1 MTEQEWL
8 ECAEP
13 QKLLDLLRGKASDRK
28 LRLFAVACCR
38 RIQHLLEDERS
49 RHAVAVA
56 ERFADNCAGEDERH
70 RAAADA
76 SRARSRDR
84 NDDALAAAY
93 YTVSLN
99 SPANHPDAEWG
110 VAIEVVGCVS
120 GAITQ
125 RYSAEANVAE
135 RVYQSCLL
143 RDIFGAIPFR
153 HAPLDRAWL
162 TPTVV
167 SLATAIYDERDFDR
181 LPILADALED
191 AGCSS
196 QEFLGHCHGPGPHI
210 RGCWVLDLVLARA

>member
-13 QKLLDLLRGKASDRK
+13 QKMLDLLRGKASDRK

-49 RHAVAVA
+49 LHAVAVA
-56 ERFADNCAGEDERH
+56 ERFADSCAGEDERH

-110 VAIEVVGCVS
+110 VAIEVVACVS

-135 RVYQSCLL
+135 RVFQSCLL
-143 RDIFGAIPFR
+143 RDIFGAILFR

-167 SLATAIYDERDFDR
+167 SLATAIYDERAFER
-181 LPILADALED
+181 LPILADALEES
-191 AGCSS
+191 GCD
-196 QEFLGHCHGPGPHI
+196 QIDLLAHCRGPELHV
-210 RGCWVLDLVLARA
+210 RGCFAIDLVLVKE